1 MLPDREDQREDLE
14 FPGTK
19 SAPEGSGQRMAQR
32 TQQQSLQG
40 TAGVSLA
47 GESKRAKKAGK
58 EDAKLKADPRGQT
71 EKNREEADN
80 HAKEARST
88 READNHAK
96 EARSTRKAEN
106 HAKEARSTRKAD
118 NHAKEARSKE
128 EAENH
133 AKETRSTR
141 RAGSIAQEGLYTHTS
156 RADSNRSNNSPRT
169 GERSCV
175 TAQDKRRKRIH
186 ADPVPDM
193 DPDPDPDPGQRR
205 HLTDT
210 QRDGNEGMVI
220 ALRGLQTSLTAMSG
234 GSAKNGGFPQFDGT
248 SIGYLRF
255 RQRWKTFQ

>member
-1 MLPDREDQREDLE
+1 
-14 FPGTK
+14 
-19 SAPEGSGQRMAQR
+19 MAQR

-118 NHAKEARSKE
+118 NHAQEARSKE

-141 RAGSIAQEGLYTHTS
+141 RA
-156 RADSNRSNNSPRT
+156 DSNRSNSSPRT

-186 ADPVPDM
+186 ADPVPEM
-193 DPDPDPDPGQRR
+193 DPDPDPDPGPRR
-205 HLTDT
+205 HPTDT
-210 QRDGNEGMVI
+210 QRDGNEGVVI
-220 ALRGLQTSLTAMSG
+220 ALRGLQASLMSG
-234 GSAKNGGFPQFDGT
+234 GSAKNGDFPQFDGT

-255 RQRWKTFQ
+255 KQR